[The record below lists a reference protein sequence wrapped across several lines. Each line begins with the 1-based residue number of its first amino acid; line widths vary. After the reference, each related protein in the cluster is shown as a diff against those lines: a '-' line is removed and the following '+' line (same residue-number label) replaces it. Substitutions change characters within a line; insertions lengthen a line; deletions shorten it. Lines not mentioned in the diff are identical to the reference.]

1 MNDTGPPG
9 LVGQALSPANRFPYI
24 LLALAALAFAVGMA
38 QLFGREYATGET
50 YPEYSSL
57 RAGPEGGKLLFDSLA
72 RVPGVNVERNYL
84 PIEFSDV
91 RAATIFILGVAPED
105 LDDTDAILKPIE
117 KLAGRG
123 NRIVLGLHYETGNLK
138 AEALEKQWGVRYA
151 TDTDKTHTRH
161 LYFAEAKGWNAM
173 ENGAEKSRAVERA
186 FGAGS
191 VAMFADSGV
200 FANEDI
206 AATERLALVAA
217 AVGGNTRV
225 IFDEQHFGIAQAG
238 SVVGLARRFRLT
250 GLAVGLS
257 IWAALWIWKNAA
269 GFPPPVA
276 RQSGPLLGR
285 TSQAGLVTLLR
296 SHIPPEALA
305 GICWRTWL
313 ETNQSVITQEQAG
326 QAEAILRDAGSR
338 PLDAVRR
345 IQAILRWKGKP

>member
-1 MNDTGPPG
+1 MK
-9 LVGQALSPANRFPYI
+9 LAVPYI
-24 LLALAALAFAVGMA
+24 LLALAAAAFAVGMVH
-38 QLFGREYATGET
+38 LFGREYSTGET

-57 RAGPEGGKLLFDSLA
+57 RSGPEGGKLLFDSLA
-72 RVPGVNVERNYL
+72 RVPGVTVERNYL

-91 RAATIFILGVAPED
+91 RGATIFILGLAPED

-123 NRIVLGLHYETGNLK
+123 NRIVLGLHYEAGPGTL
-138 AEALEKQWGVRYA
+138 EAKDLEKQWGVRYA
-151 TDTDKTHTRH
+151 TDTDSAHARH
-161 LYFAEAKGWNAM
+161 LYFAEAKGWTVMDSEGWTTEA
-173 ENGAEKSRAVERA
+173 GALRPRAVERT

-191 VAMFADSGV
+191 VALFADSAFFG
-200 FANEDI
+200 NELI
-206 AATERLALVAA
+206 AAAWKWRLALVAA

-250 GLAVGLS
+250 GLAVGLA
-257 IWAALWIWKNAA
+257 IWAALWIWRNAA

-276 RQSGPLLGR
+276 RQSGRLLGR

-296 SHIPPEALA
+296 SHVPPGALA

-313 ETNQSVITQEQAG
+313 ETNRRGVTPEQAG
-326 QAEAILRDAGSR
+326 QAEAVLRDAGAQ